1 MQRIRSEVQSV
12 WLKQLRMK
20 NVTENSTSCL
30 NCGIISLQPCGWS
43 QWAAVFFL
51 HLFKVNIKQNDMLSL
66 YSNETFVWQT
76 DTSNV
81 LCRTIQNWC
90 LQFCMTFPHISCT
103 HIFVYITLFYIFFF
117 LLFLWH
123 RPFSVHTSNFF
134 LHIFW
139 QVYFPMFTLR
149 AALFLI
155 FFQSQLNCPKPQR
168 IRTHLVCFLLTAQIY
183 QIYTV

>member
-43 QWAAVFFL
+43 HWAVVFFL

-103 HIFVYITLFYIFFF
+103 HISVYITLFRNFLF

-123 RPFSVHTSNFF
+123 RPLV
-134 LHIFW
+134 
-139 QVYFPMFTLR
+139 FTLQIS
-149 AALFLI
+149 FCTFFDKCI
-155 FFQSQLNCPKPQR
+155 FPC
-168 IRTHLVCFLLTAQIY
+168 LL
-183 QIYTV
+183 